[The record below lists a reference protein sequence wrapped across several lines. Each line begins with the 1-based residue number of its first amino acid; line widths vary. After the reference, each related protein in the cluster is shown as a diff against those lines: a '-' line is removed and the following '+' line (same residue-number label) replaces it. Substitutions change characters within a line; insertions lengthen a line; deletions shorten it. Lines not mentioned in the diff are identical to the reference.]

1 METIKAKKLWMAL
14 AAGIAAL
21 VMALT
26 LVGCGPSD
34 EEAIKKAV
42 DSEMGVVVNPD
53 EETIN
58 TLAEEASAGS
68 DGALTTMGID
78 STELVK
84 SWIDGFAYEVGEITV
99 DGDTATAAVKVTC
112 KQLGPVLTTW
122 QANFETNA
130 QSKGFTTMDEIY
142 AYAGQTIMEELNGA
156 QPTTTEVTLELEKDG
171 SNWVVSQGTANETAL
186 MNAMI
191 GEY

>member
-1 METIKAKKLWMAL
+1 METIKAKRLWMAL
-14 AAGIAAL
+14 AAGVAAL

-42 DSEMGVVVNPD
+42 DSEMGVIVNPD
-53 EETIN
+53 EETIS

-68 DGALTTMGID
+68 DGVLTTMGID

-99 DGDTATAAVKVTC
+99 NGDTATAAVNVTC

-122 QANFETNA
+122 QMNFEANA

-142 AYAGQTIMEELNGA
+142 AYAGQTIMEELNAA

-171 SNWVVSQGTANETAL
+171 SNWVVSQGTANENAL
-186 MNAMI
+186 INAMI

>member
-1 METIKAKKLWMAL
+1 METIKAKRLWMAL

-42 DSEMGVVVNPD
+42 DSEMGVIVNPD

-68 DGALTTMGID
+68 DGALSTMGID

-84 SWIDGFAYEVGEITV
+84 SWIDGFGYEVGEIAV
-99 DGDTATAAVKVTC
+99 DGDTATAAVNVTC
-112 KQLGPVLTTW
+112 KQLGPVMTTW
-122 QANFETNA
+122 QTNFEANV
-130 QSKGFTTMDEIY
+130 QNKGFTTMDEIY
-142 AYAGQTIMEELNGA
+142 AYAGQTIMEELNAA

>member
-1 METIKAKKLWMAL
+1 METIKAKRLWVAL
-14 AAGIAAL
+14 AAGVAAL

-42 DSEMGVVVNPD
+42 DSEMGVIVNPD
-53 EETIN
+53 EETVN
-58 TLAEEASAGS
+58 ALAEEASAGS
-68 DGALTTMGID
+68 DGALSTMGID

-99 DGDTATAAVKVTC
+99 NGDTATAAVNVTC

-122 QANFETNA
+122 QTNFETNA

-142 AYAGQTIMEELNGA
+142 AYAGQTIMEELNAA
-156 QPTTTEVTLELEKDG
+156 QQTTTAVTLELEKDG
-171 SNWVVSQGTANETAL
+171 SNWVVSQGSANETAL

>member
-1 METIKAKKLWMAL
+1 METIKAKRLWMAL

-53 EETIN
+53 EEMIN

-99 DGDTATAAVKVTC
+99 DGDTATAAVNVTC

-122 QANFETNA
+122 QANFETNV
-130 QSKGFTTMDEIY
+130 QSKNFTTMDEIY

>member
-1 METIKAKKLWMAL
+1 METIKAKRLWMAL
-14 AAGIAAL
+14 AAGVAAL

-42 DSEMGVVVNPD
+42 DSEMGVIVNPD
-53 EETIN
+53 EETIS

-68 DGALTTMGID
+68 AGALTTMGID

-99 DGDTATAAVKVTC
+99 DGDTATAAVNITC

-122 QANFETNA
+122 QTNFEANA

-142 AYAGQTIMEELNGA
+142 AYAGQTIMEELNAA
-156 QPTTTEVTLELEKDG
+156 QPTTTEVSLELEKDG

>member
-1 METIKAKKLWMAL
+1 METIKAKRLWVAL
-14 AAGIAAL
+14 AAGVAAL

-42 DSEMGVVVNPD
+42 DSEMGVIVNPD

-68 DGALTTMGID
+68 DGALSTMGID

-99 DGDTATAAVKVTC
+99 NGDTATAAVNVTC

-122 QANFETNA
+122 QTNFEANA
-130 QSKGFTTMDEIY
+130 QGKGFTTMDEIY
-142 AYAGQTIMEELNGA
+142 AYAGQTIMEELNAA
-156 QPTTTEVTLELEKDG
+156 QQTTTAVTLELEKDG
-171 SNWVVSQGTANETAL
+171 SNWVVSQGSANETAL